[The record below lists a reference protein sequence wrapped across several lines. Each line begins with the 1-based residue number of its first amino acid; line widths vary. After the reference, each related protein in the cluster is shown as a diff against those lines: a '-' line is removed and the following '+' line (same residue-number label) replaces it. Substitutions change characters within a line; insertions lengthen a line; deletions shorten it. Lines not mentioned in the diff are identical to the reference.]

1 MKKKDALEDLWRNL
15 EENPVPDN
23 VEARQK
29 KLAALMTK
37 LPDAAGAP
45 IAAGASKGA
54 AAGWGRTA
62 LRYAWVPLAAAACI
76 AAVVLLRT
84 PSQPAPGA
92 DSTLLA
98 LNPAPE
104 LLAEATHAAS
114 ASPATSA
121 SSAVSKTTPI
131 CIQTPEKTAICMQN
145 HPILHTD
152 NATTASHVQNTPDS
166 HMSAAPKAEP
176 ASTAPTP
183 DPFAES
189 PAPRRHRRTLAL
201 SLFAAGDAGSS
212 ATAQIIDFKRLAAN
226 PGEYL
231 GTLFDQYCYD
241 SNPYSPTVE
250 SSATFGSA
258 LNKIYMHHDM
268 PLNIGASLA
277 YSITN
282 RLALESGITYSYL
295 HSSINQNET
304 NYDRH
309 LHYLGV
315 PLALQYKVLD
325 RPKFSA
331 YVSGGG
337 SVAYCL
343 GGKLV
348 KPGVIT
354 VEINDH
360 PVQTAL
366 TASAG
371 ANYRIAGP
379 FSIFGEVAFNRFFN
393 DGTGLETYYSQNP
406 YAPSFKAGARITINK

>member
-15 EENPVPDN
+15 EKNPVPDN

-29 KLAALMTK
+29 KLAALMAK
-37 LPDAAGAP
+37 LPDETVAP

-62 LRYAWVPLAAAACI
+62 LRYAWVPLAAAACV

-84 PSQPAPGA
+84 PSQPVPELSSA
-92 DSTLLA
+92 S
-98 LNPAPE
+98 E
-104 LLAEATHAAS
+104 LLAEAAIAPTVS
-114 ASPATSA
+114 E
-121 SSAVSKTTPI
+121 AVCKTTPI
-131 CIQTPEKTAICMQN
+131 CIQTPEKTAIRMQN

-152 NATTASHVQNTPDS
+152 AAPVATPDAASTTPDS
-166 HMSAAPKAEP
+166 HMAATPKAEP
-176 ASTAPTP
+176 ASTAPAP

-189 PAPRRHRRTLAL
+189 PAPLDAFPADASEKPHRHRALAL

-212 ATAQIIDFKRLAAN
+212 ATAQIIDFNRLAAN

-231 GTLFDQYCYD
+231 GTLFDLYCYA
-241 SNPYSPTVE
+241 SNSYSPLVE

-277 YSITN
+277 YSITK
-282 RLALESGITYSYL
+282 RFALESGITYSYL

-315 PLALQYKVLD
+315 PLALQYKVVD
-325 RPKFSA
+325 RPKFSV
-331 YVSGGG
+331 YLSGGG
-337 SVAYCL
+337 SAAYCL
-343 GGKLV
+343 GGRLDKT
-348 KPGVIT
+348 GGTT
-354 VEINDH
+354 VTINDH

-366 TASAG
+366 TVSAG
-371 ANYRIAGP
+371 ADYRIAGP
-379 FSIFGEVAFNRFFN
+379 FSIFGEVAFNRYFN

>member
-1 MKKKDALEDLWRNL
+1 MKQKDALEKLWSEL
-15 EENPVPDN
+15 DANPVPEDMS
-23 VEARQK
+23 ARK
-29 KLAALMTK
+29 AKLASLMSA

-45 IAAGASKGA
+45 LAAGAAKSA

-76 AAVVLLRT
+76 AAVILLRT
-84 PSQPAPGA
+84 PSQPAPGLVA
-92 DSTLLA
+92 EVA
-98 LNPAPE
+98 PVQPAPELSSASE
-104 LLAEATHAAS
+104 LLAEAAIAPTVSEAVCKT
-114 ASPATSA
+114 TSA
-121 SSAVSKTTPI
+121 E
-131 CIQTPEKTAICMQN
+131 TPEPAAPMCKIAPERTQD
-145 HPILHTD
+145 PEKP
-152 NATTASHVQNTPDS
+152 ASHVQNDPNL
-166 HMSAAPKAEP
+166 HMAPTEP
-176 ASTAPTP
+176 APEPQSVAPAP
-183 DPFAES
+183 DPFAE
-189 PAPRRHRRTLAL
+189 APEPQRRHRGLAL
-201 SLFAAGDAGSS
+201 SLFAAGNPGSASNANVIGYSKIAVYPDASLGSIFTQYSASKPVES
-212 ATAQIIDFKRLAAN
+212 ATTPVII
-226 PGEYL
+226 
-231 GTLFDQYCYD
+231 GTTPKVQ
-241 SNPYSPTVE
+241 
-250 SSATFGSA
+250 
-258 LNKIYMHHDM
+258 MHHDM
-268 PLNIGASLA
+268 PLNIGVSLA
-277 YSITN
+277 YSITK

-295 HSSINQNET
+295 HSSVSEPGND
-304 NYDRH
+304 YYRH

-379 FSIFGEVAFNRFFN
+379 FSIFGEVAFNRYFN